1 MIAGVSEIKDSGSF
15 AIADVKIKEAR
26 IEKIKQI
33 DVSNEK
39 HRKKL

>member
-15 AIADVKIKEAR
+15 AVADVKLKEAR

-33 DVSNEK
+33 DVSND
-39 HRKKL
+39 R